1 MKFIATLL
9 TLALLSEACLAQLVY
24 QQPIALQLAANHQNS
39 GVPHKA
45 VEINAAHESLLPP
58 ELLKSKKFY
67 DDPRVAAALS
77 KDSWFGDKE
86 SQVFEREAEKIPRER
101 IYKLAKDAGFIR
113 RR

>member
-1 MKFIATLL
+1 MKVIAAILSLAMVFHVCSSQLL
-9 TLALLSEACLAQLVY
+9 FH
-24 QQPIALQLAANHQNS
+24 QPIALQLGQPNPNS
-39 GVPHKA
+39 GTPHRA
-45 VEINAAHESLLPP
+45 VEINAAHEALLPP

-67 DDPRVAAALS
+67 DNPRVAAALS

-86 SQVFEREAEKIPRER
+86 TQVHEREAEKIPRER